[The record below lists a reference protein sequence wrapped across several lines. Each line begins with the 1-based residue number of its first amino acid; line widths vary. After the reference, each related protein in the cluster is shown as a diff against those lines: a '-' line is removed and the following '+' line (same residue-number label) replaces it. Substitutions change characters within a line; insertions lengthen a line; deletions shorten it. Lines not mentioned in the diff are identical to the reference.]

1 MNTEIFL
8 PVFLMFVLTS
18 LVFLFNTTVR
28 FKDVLIDKG
37 HRASELFKI
46 PVASSANDLIRQGD
60 RNLINLFE
68 FPIFFYVVCISIYV
82 TGKVDDYFI
91 LLAYWFVGFR
101 VIHSI
106 YHIFINGFIGAM
118 PVRALFFL
126 PSLFVVAWMWVRL
139 IQMF

>member
-46 PVASSANDLIRQGD
+46 PVASSANDIIRQGD

-82 TGKVDDYFI
+82 TGKVDDYFV

-106 YHIFINGFIGAM
+106 YHIFIKTM
-118 PVRALFFL
+118 FF
-126 PSLFVVAWMWVRL
+126 
-139 IQMF
+139 